1 MATTSTSETTFTV
14 RRLNVAI
21 PDVRGFQRSYEAAVP
36 EVPQEQVSVLV
47 QGVRRGRR
55 CWRRP
60 STWTYPRRCCRAEVG
75 LRQPSGAVA
84 QAVHQQIEQA
94 ITLPRLDCGE

>member
-47 QGVRRGRR
+47 HGGAPWSEMLELADRI
-55 CWRRP
+55 
-60 STWTYPRRCCRAEVG
+60 
-75 LRQPSGAVA
+75 LRS
-84 QAVHQQIEQA
+84 
-94 ITLPRLDCGE
+94 PRLPHLQQA